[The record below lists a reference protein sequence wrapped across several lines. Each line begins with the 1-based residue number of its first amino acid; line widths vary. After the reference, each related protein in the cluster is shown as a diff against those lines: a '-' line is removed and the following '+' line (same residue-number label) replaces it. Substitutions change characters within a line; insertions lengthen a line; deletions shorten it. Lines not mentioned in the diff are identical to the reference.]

1 MPSGREKLTHY
12 ETNIF
17 CLAPLGIY
25 DNFTPRRVEVLN
37 VSTLDTPQTCA
48 NLQKSFTK
56 AKHGSAAV
64 MDTLPAWADCARI
77 VWLGDCI
84 SRARSCT
91 I

>member
-37 VSTLDTPQTCA
+37 VSTLDTPQTCKLVKMSA
-48 NLQKSFTK
+48 TDHIDGCAALLDGMTVRQK
-56 AKHGSAAV
+56 
-64 MDTLPAWADCARI
+64 WCAEI
-77 VWLGDCI
+77 GGQLKNAG
-84 SRARSCT
+84 
-91 I
+91 